1 MRTSINGIQVMH
13 YFEDCKLVA
22 YPDPGSADGLPWTIG
37 YGSTGVGIGPGTV
50 WTQTQADNRFVD
62 DLQRFEGSVAAIV
75 HVPLSQGQF
84 DALVSFAYNL
94 GITALMG
101 STLLRML
108 NGLDYKGAADQFVR
122 WNKNNGKPMRGLT
135 RRRAAEAALFAG
147 HNAAEA
153 IKIGV
158 AAG

>member
-13 YFEDCKLVA
+13 YFENCELVA
-22 YPDPGSADGLPWTIG
+22 YPDPGSADGLPWTVG
-37 YGSTGVGIGPGTV
+37 WGSTGVGIGPGTV

-94 GITALMG
+94 GVTALMG

-147 HNAAEA
+147 NNAAEA